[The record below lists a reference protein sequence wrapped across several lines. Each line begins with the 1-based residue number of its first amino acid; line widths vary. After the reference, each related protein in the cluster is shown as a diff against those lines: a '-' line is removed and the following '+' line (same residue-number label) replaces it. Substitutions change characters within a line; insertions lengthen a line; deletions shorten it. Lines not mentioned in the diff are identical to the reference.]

1 MRQFLHIL
9 CLICLP
15 LSIQAGVIGYGT
27 CGKYG
32 DNVTWVLEDDTLTLS
47 GSGAMQDY
55 SYGSYLGGADVP
67 WYDYRERIAEVRIA
81 YGITS
86 LGALICRGCKKLQ
99 KIDIPNSVVEIG
111 SGAFMDCVSF
121 TVVEIPNSVTKIGD
135 AAFCGCA
142 KLKSVVIP
150 SSVVSIGWSAFARC
164 SELSSILLPNSLT
177 EICPETFEECGSLTA
192 ITIPEGVT
200 KIGTAAFYNCTQ
212 LLSVE
217 IPSSVKEIG
226 RNAFMGCTSVMDLFC
241 YAIYPPDFYWY
252 WYQFRVYYE
261 DPIYVIL
268 HVPAQSVDD
277 YAATDSWNQFYD
289 ILPIADVT
297 IQDPNSNSKIYYT
310 CDVETKTASVTSGPV
325 KYTADCV
332 IPKTVKYNGDVY
344 TVKTIKEYAFMGCKT
359 LKSVTMS
366 DNINEMGKYAFA
378 DCVSLTSIKFSKYL
392 TEIDDYTFS
401 GCSSLDS
408 VNIPDR
414 VRTINEGAFAD
425 CKNLKSVNL
434 PRNLTTLSCWAFSGC
449 SALKTIRINGTT
461 SVIAENA
468 FDGCVSL
475 EHIYLSTAI
484 VPEADEDAFANANYD
499 ATLHVP
505 AVAVEAYKTTAPWCN
520 FKHVVALNEQDNSP
534 YLMTIQYTFNKET
547 MTAAVTKVT
556 TQNTDKALIPATT
569 EYEGET
575 YRVTVIGW
583 KAFFDNQNL
592 VFIELPEGITEI
604 GIQAFENC
612 SSLTSFIVPNSVKE
626 IKQSAFASC
635 RAMTKCV
642 FGSGVSIIGTNVF
655 INDFDIRDI
664 YCLAEKVP
672 SADHEAFR
680 VLLYPQVTLHVP
692 ASALEA
698 YKTTAPW
705 SNFANIVALTEE
717 DYANGIKDPLRLPL
731 NGERCNPIYNLQ
743 GQRINGLQ
751 KGLNIVDGKKVWVR

>member
-1 MRQFLHIL
+1 MKRLLYIL

-15 LSIQAGVIGYGT
+15 LSIQAEVIGYGT

-32 DNVTWVLEDDTLTLS
+32 DNVNWVLEDDTLTLS

-55 SYGSYLGGADVP
+55 NSYLGYNDVP
-67 WYDYRERIAEVRIA
+67 WHDYRERIAEVRIA

-86 LGALICRGCKKLQ
+86 IAEGMCYGCEKLQ

-111 SGAFMDCVSF
+111 RAAFMYCVGF
-121 TVVEIPNSVTKIGD
+121 TAVEIPNSVTKIGMS
-135 AAFCGCA
+135 AFCSCT

-150 SSVVSIGWSAFARC
+150 SSVVFIGGGAFARC
-164 SELSSILLPNSLT
+164 SELSTILLPNGLT
-177 EICPETFEECGSLTA
+177 EIEPSTFSSCDRLTSVV
-192 ITIPEGVT
+192 IPEGV
-200 KIGTAAFYNCTQ
+200 KRIGVSAFQDCTQ

-226 RNAFMGCTSVMDLFC
+226 RNAFWGCVSVTDLFC
-241 YAIYPPDFYWY
+241 YAVYPPDVEWY
-252 WYQFRVYYE
+252 FYQFRNNYT
-261 DPIYVIL
+261 DPLYTIL
-268 HVPAQSVDD
+268 HVPAQSVGD

-289 ILPIADVT
+289 ILPIADVA
-297 IQDPNSNSKIYYT
+297 IQDPNSSSKIYYS
-310 CDVETKTASVTSGPV
+310 CNEETKTASVTSGPA
-325 KYTADCV
+325 KYTDDCV
-332 IPKTVKYNGDVY
+332 IPKTIRYNGDVY
-344 TVKTIKEYAFMGCKT
+344 KVREITKYAFMGSKT

-366 DNINEMGKYAFA
+366 DNITEMGKYAFA
-378 DCVSLTSIKFSKYL
+378 DCVSMTDVTFSKYL

-401 GCSSLDS
+401 GCSSLGS
-408 VNIPDR
+408 VTIPDR
-414 VRTINEGAFAD
+414 VKTIGEGAFAD
-425 CKNLKSVNL
+425 CKNLQSVYL

-461 SVIAENA
+461 GVFAENA

-484 VPEADEDAFANANYD
+484 VPEADEDAFANANYN

-505 AVAVEAYKTTAPWCN
+505 TEAVDAYKTTAPWCY
-520 FKHVVALNEQDNSP
+520 FKHIVALNEQDDSP

-547 MTAAVTKVT
+547 MTATVSKVV
-556 TQNTDKALIPATT
+556 TQNTDKAVIPATT
-569 EYEGET
+569 EFEGET
-575 YRVTVIGW
+575 YRVTAIDM
-583 KAFFDNQNL
+583 KAFFENQSL
-592 VFIELPEGITEI
+592 VSIELPEGITEI
-604 GIQAFENC
+604 GIQAFLEC

-642 FGSGVSIIGTNVF
+642 FGSGVSNIESSVF
-655 INDFDIRDI
+655 VNDYDITDI

-672 SADHEAFR
+672 STNREAFFEY
-680 VLLYPQVTLHVP
+680 LYPRATVHVP
-692 ASALEA
+692 AQSLEE

-705 SNFANIVALTEE
+705 SYFSNIVAIAEGETDGINEIV
-717 DYANGIKDPLRLPL
+717 NGKWS
-731 NGERCNPIYNLQ
+731 NSKSIYNLQ
-743 GQRINGLQ
+743 GQRINRLQ

>member
-15 LSIQAGVIGYGT
+15 LSMKAEVIGYGT

-55 SYGSYLGGADVP
+55 NSYLGFNDVP

-86 LGALICRGCKKLQ
+86 IAEGMCYGCEKLQ

-111 SGAFMDCVSF
+111 RAAFMYCVGF
-121 TVVEIPNSVTKIGD
+121 TDVGIPNSVTKIGMS
-135 AAFCGCA
+135 AFCRCT

-150 SSVVSIGWSAFARC
+150 SSVVSIGGSAFARC
-164 SELSSILLPNSLT
+164 KELSSIQLPNGLT
-177 EICPETFEECGSLTA
+177 EIGPSTFTECECLTA

-200 KIGTAAFYNCTQ
+200 KIGALAFQDCTQ

-217 IPSSVKEIG
+217 LPSSVKEIG
-226 RNAFMGCTSVMDLFC
+226 MNAFKGCTNVMDLFC
-241 YAIYPPDFYWY
+241 YAVYPPDNDGYL
-252 WYQFRVYYE
+252 FRVYHT
-261 DPIYVIL
+261 DPIYTIL

-277 YAATDSWNQFYD
+277 YAAIDPWNKFQD
-289 ILPIADVT
+289 ILPIADVA
-297 IQDPNSNSKIYYT
+297 IQDPNSSSKIYYS
-310 CDVETKTASVTSGPV
+310 CNEETKTASVTSGPA
-325 KYTADCV
+325 KYTDDCV
-332 IPKTVKYNGDVY
+332 IPQTIRYNGDVY
-344 TVKTIKEYAFMGCKT
+344 KVREITKYAFMGSKT

-366 DNINEMGKYAFA
+366 DNITEMGKYAFA
-378 DCVSLTSIKFSKYL
+378 DCVSMTDVTFSKYL

-401 GCSSLDS
+401 GCSSLGS
-408 VNIPDR
+408 VTIPER
-414 VRTINEGAFAD
+414 VKTIGEGAFAD
-425 CKNLKSVNL
+425 CKNLQSVYL

-461 SVIAENA
+461 GVIAENA

-484 VPEADEDAFANANYD
+484 VPEADEDAFANANYN

-505 AVAVEAYKTTAPWCN
+505 TEAVDAYKTTAPWCY
-520 FKHVVALNEQDNSP
+520 FKHIVALNEQDDSP
-534 YLMTIQYTFNKET
+534 YLMTIQYAFNKET
-547 MTAAVTKVT
+547 MTAIVTKVT
-556 TQNTDKALIPATT
+556 TQNTDKAVIPATT
-569 EYEGET
+569 EFEGET
-575 YRVTVIGW
+575 YRVTVIDL

-592 VFIELPEGITEI
+592 VSIELPEGITEI
-604 GIQAFENC
+604 GIQAFLEC

-642 FGSGVSIIGTNVF
+642 FGSGVSNIESSVF
-655 INDFDIRDI
+655 VNDYDITDI

-672 SADHEAFR
+672 STNREAFFEY
-680 VLLYPQVTLHVP
+680 LYPRATVHVP
-692 ASALEA
+692 AQSLDA
-698 YKTTAPW
+698 YKTTDPW
-705 SNFANIVALTEE
+705 SNFSNIVAIAEGET
-717 DYANGIKDPLRLPL
+717 DGIGPLRLPL
-731 NGERCNPIYNLQ
+731 NGERSDAIFNLQ
-743 GQRINGLQ
+743 GQRIKTLQ
-751 KGLNIVDGKKVWVR
+751 KGLNIVDGRKVVVK

>member
-1 MRQFLHIL
+1 MKQLLYIL

-15 LSIQAGVIGYGT
+15 LSIQAEVIGYGT

-32 DNVTWVLEDDTLTLS
+32 DNVNWVLEDDTLTLS

-55 SYGSYLGGADVP
+55 NSYLGYNDVP
-67 WYDYRERIAEVRIA
+67 WHDYRERIAEVRIA

-86 LGALICRGCKKLQ
+86 IAEGMCYGCEKLQ

-111 SGAFMDCVSF
+111 RAAFMYCVGF
-121 TVVEIPNSVTKIGD
+121 TAVEIPNSVTKIGMS
-135 AAFCGCA
+135 AFCSCT

-150 SSVVSIGWSAFARC
+150 SSVVFIGGGAFARC
-164 SELSSILLPNSLT
+164 SELSTILLPNGLT
-177 EICPETFEECGSLTA
+177 EIEPSTFSSCDRLTSVV
-192 ITIPEGVT
+192 IPEGV
-200 KIGTAAFYNCTQ
+200 KRIGVSAFQDCTQ

-226 RNAFMGCTSVMDLFC
+226 RNAFWGCVSVTDLFC
-241 YAIYPPDFYWY
+241 YAVYPPDVEWY
-252 WYQFRVYYE
+252 FYQFRNNYT
-261 DPIYVIL
+261 DPLYTIL
-268 HVPAQSVDD
+268 HVPAQSVGD

-289 ILPIADVT
+289 ILPIADVA
-297 IQDPNSNSKIYYT
+297 IQDPNSSSKIYYS
-310 CDVETKTASVTSGPV
+310 CNEETKTASVTSGPA
-325 KYTADCV
+325 KYTDDCV
-332 IPKTVKYNGDVY
+332 IPKTIRYNGDVY
-344 TVKTIKEYAFMGCKT
+344 KVREITKYAFMGSKT

-366 DNINEMGKYAFA
+366 DNITEMGKYAFA
-378 DCVSLTSIKFSKYL
+378 DCVSMTDVTFSKYL

-401 GCSSLDS
+401 GCSSLGS
-408 VNIPDR
+408 VTIPDR
-414 VRTINEGAFAD
+414 VKTIGEGAFAD
-425 CKNLKSVNL
+425 CKNLQSVYL

-461 SVIAENA
+461 GVFAENA

-484 VPEADEDAFANANYD
+484 VPEADEDAFANANYN

-505 AVAVEAYKTTAPWCN
+505 TEAVDAYKTTAPWCY
-520 FKHVVALNEQDNSP
+520 FKHIVALNEQDDSP

-547 MTAAVTKVT
+547 MTATVSKVV
-556 TQNTDKALIPATT
+556 TQNTDKAVIPATT
-569 EYEGET
+569 EFEGET
-575 YRVTVIGW
+575 YRVTAIDM

-592 VFIELPEGITEI
+592 VSIELPEGITEI
-604 GIQAFENC
+604 GIQAFLEC

-642 FGSGVSIIGTNVF
+642 FGSGVSNIESSVF
-655 INDFDIRDI
+655 VNDYDITDI

-672 SADHEAFR
+672 STNREAFFEY
-680 VLLYPQVTLHVP
+680 LYPRATVHVP
-692 ASALEA
+692 AQSLEE

-705 SNFANIVALTEE
+705 SYFSNIVAIAEGETDGINEIV
-717 DYANGIKDPLRLPL
+717 NGKWS
-731 NGERCNPIYNLQ
+731 NSKSIYNLQ
-743 GQRINGLQ
+743 GQRINRLQ

>member
-1 MRQFLHIL
+1 MKRLLYIL

-15 LSIQAGVIGYGT
+15 LSIQAEVIGYGT

-55 SYGSYLGGADVP
+55 NSYLGYNDVP
-67 WYDYRERIAEVRIA
+67 WHDYRERIAEVRIA

-86 LGALICRGCKKLQ
+86 IAEGMCYGCEKLQ

-111 SGAFMDCVSF
+111 RAAFMYCVGF
-121 TVVEIPNSVTKIGD
+121 TAVEIPNSVTKIGMS
-135 AAFCGCA
+135 AFCSCT

-150 SSVVSIGWSAFARC
+150 SSVVFIGGSAFARC
-164 SELSSILLPNSLT
+164 SELSTILLPNGLT
-177 EICPETFEECGSLTA
+177 EIEPSTFSSCDRLTSVV
-192 ITIPEGVT
+192 IPEGV
-200 KIGTAAFYNCTQ
+200 KRIGVSAFQDCTQ

-226 RNAFMGCTSVMDLFC
+226 RNAFWGCVSVTDLFC
-241 YAIYPPDFYWY
+241 YAVYPPDVEWY
-252 WYQFRVYYE
+252 FYQFRNNYT
-261 DPIYVIL
+261 DPLYTIL
-268 HVPAQSVDD
+268 HVPAQSVGD

-289 ILPIADVT
+289 ILPIADVA
-297 IQDPNSNSKIYYT
+297 IQDPNSSSKIYYS
-310 CDVETKTASVTSGPV
+310 CNEETKTASVTSGPA
-325 KYTADCV
+325 KYTDDCV
-332 IPKTVKYNGDVY
+332 IPKTIRYNGDVY
-344 TVKTIKEYAFMGCKT
+344 KVREITKYAFMGSKT

-366 DNINEMGKYAFA
+366 DNITEMGKYAFA
-378 DCVSLTSIKFSKYL
+378 DCVSMTDVTFSKYL

-401 GCSSLDS
+401 GCSSLGS
-408 VNIPDR
+408 VTIPDR
-414 VRTINEGAFAD
+414 VKTIGEGAFAD
-425 CKNLKSVNL
+425 CKNLQSVYL

-461 SVIAENA
+461 GVFAENA

-484 VPEADEDAFANANYD
+484 VPEADEDAFANANYN

-505 AVAVEAYKTTAPWCN
+505 TEAVDAYKTTAPWCY
-520 FKHVVALNEQDNSP
+520 FKHIVALNEQDDSP

-547 MTAAVTKVT
+547 MTATVSKVV
-556 TQNTDKALIPATT
+556 TQNTDKAVIPATT
-569 EYEGET
+569 EFEGET
-575 YRVTVIGW
+575 YRVTAIDM

-592 VFIELPEGITEI
+592 VSIELPEGITEI
-604 GIQAFENC
+604 GIQAFLEC

-626 IKQSAFASC
+626 IKQAAFASC

-642 FGSGVSIIGTNVF
+642 FGSGVSNIESSVF
-655 INDFDIRDI
+655 VNDYDITDI

-672 SADHEAFR
+672 STNREAFFEY
-680 VLLYPQVTLHVP
+680 LYPRATVHVP
-692 ASALEA
+692 AQSLEE

-705 SNFANIVALTEE
+705 SNFSNIVALTEE
-717 DYANGIKDPLRLPL
+717 DYPAGINNLTPTLSQ
-731 NGERCNPIYNLQ
+731 GEGVIFNLQ
-743 GQRINGLQ
+743 GQRINALQ
-751 KGLNIVDGKKVWVR
+751 KGLNIVEGQKIMLK

>member
-1 MRQFLHIL
+1 MKY
-9 CLICLP
+9 
-15 LSIQAGVIGYGT
+15 LSFIIVSLFSLSMQAEVIGYGT

-55 SYGSYLGGADVP
+55 SFHLGFNDVP
-67 WYDYRERIAEVRIA
+67 WHDYCERIAEVRIA

-86 LGALICRGCKKLQ
+86 IAEGMCYGCEKLQ

-111 SGAFMDCVSF
+111 RCAFMNCIGF
-121 TVVEIPNSVTKIGD
+121 TAVDIPNSVTKIGD
-135 AAFCGCA
+135 QSFCGCV

-150 SSVVSIGWSAFARC
+150 SSVISIGFSAFGRC
-164 SELSSILLPNSLT
+164 KELSSIQLPNGLT
-177 EICPETFEECGSLTA
+177 EIGPSTFTECERLTA

-200 KIGTAAFYNCTQ
+200 KIGTAAFQDCTQ

-217 IPSSVKEIG
+217 LPSSMKEIG
-226 RNAFMGCTSVMDLFC
+226 TSAFRGCINVMDLFC
-241 YAIYPPDFYWY
+241 YAVYPPDADWY
-252 WYQFRVYYE
+252 LFRIDCSY
-261 DPIYVIL
+261 PIYTIL

-277 YAATDSWNQFYD
+277 YAAIAPWNQFQD
-289 ILPIADVT
+289 ILPIADIS
-297 IQDPNSNSKIYYT
+297 IQDPNSSSKIYYS
-310 CDVETKTASVTSGPV
+310 CNEETKTASVTSGPA
-325 KYTADCV
+325 KYTDDCV
-332 IPKTVKYNGDVY
+332 IPKTIRYNGDVY
-344 TVKTIKEYAFMGCKT
+344 KVREITKYAFMGSKT

-366 DNINEMGKYAFA
+366 DNITEMGKYAFA
-378 DCVSLTSIKFSKYL
+378 DCVSMTDVTFSKYL

-401 GCSSLDS
+401 GCSSLGS
-408 VNIPDR
+408 VTIPDR
-414 VRTINEGAFAD
+414 VKTIGEGAFAD
-425 CKNLKSVNL
+425 CKNLQSVYL

-461 SVIAENA
+461 GVFAENA

-484 VPEADEDAFANANYD
+484 VPEADEDAFANANYN

-505 AVAVEAYKTTAPWCN
+505 AASLEAYQSTAPWCY
-520 FKHVVALNEQDNSP
+520 FKHIVALNEQDDSP

-547 MTAAVTKVT
+547 MTAAVSKVV
-556 TQNTDKALIPATT
+556 TQNTDKVVIPATT
-569 EYEGET
+569 EFEGET
-575 YRVTVIGW
+575 YRVTAIDM
-583 KAFFDNQNL
+583 KAFFENQSL
-592 VFIELPEGITEI
+592 VSIELPEGITEI
-604 GIQAFENC
+604 GIQAFLEC

-642 FGSGVSIIGTNVF
+642 FGSGVSNIESSVF
-655 INDFDIRDI
+655 VNDYDITDI

-672 SADHEAFR
+672 STNREAFFEY
-680 VLLYPQVTLHVP
+680 LYPRATVHVP
-692 ASALEA
+692 AQSLEE

-705 SNFANIVALTEE
+705 SNFQNIVALTDEE
-717 DYANGIKDPLRLPL
+717 TADGIAEIVNGKWT
-731 NGERCNPIYNLQ
+731 NSKSIYNLY

-751 KGLNIVDGKKVWVR
+751 KGLNIVEGKKIMMR